1 MTLISPIDRRN
12 MLRGAALASGGMAL
26 APLFPAWAKSGSHGL
41 HSLAGQPGVLSGDN
55 IEVIVGQSAFALAK
69 KTGHAYTINGTLPG
83 PLIRLREGQNVKLV
97 VRNTLDE
104 DTSVHWHGMLLPF
117 HMDGVPGVSYP
128 GIGPGESFTYEF
140 PMKQHGTYW
149 YHSHSHMQEAMGMY
163 GALIV
168 DPAGKDPIAYD
179 REHVLVLSDWSF
191 AHAHTNFTKQKQKA
205 GYFNKRKQTMAGLL
219 KGKDQPLSERVMWG
233 QMLMDPTDIA
243 DVTGAYYHYLINGHD
258 SMGNWTGI
266 FKPGERVRLRIINA
280 AAMSNFNIRFPGL
293 PMTIV
298 AADGLPLTPVETDEF
313 QIAVAETWD
322 VIIEPKEATA
332 YAFIAEAIDRSG
344 QCRATLAPQ
353 MGMAAPIPPLR
364 ERPLLT
370 MKDMGMDHGSGG
382 GDMAGMDHSKMTPD
396 EMAAM
401 DRGTGKMD
409 HGSMNMRDPSVA
421 PQVKMGPGVA
431 SLAPMPMDRNKERP
445 TGLEKV
451 PHRVLTLSQLR
462 ALDPNPDQ
470 RTPSREIDVH
480 LTANME
486 RYMWS
491 MDGEKYS
498 EKTEPLPFRHN
509 ERVRVNLINHT
520 MMPHPI
526 HLHGHFF
533 EVVNGHKGQYPRKNV
548 VNVLPGA
555 KVTFDFTADAMGDW
569 AFHCHMLMHMHAGM
583 FRVVTVRHEEDGQ

>member
-1 MTLISPIDRRN
+1 
-12 MLRGAALASGGMAL
+12 
-26 APLFPAWAKSGSHGL
+26 
-41 HSLAGQPGVLSGDN
+41 
-55 IEVIVGQSAFALAK
+55 
-69 KTGHAYTINGTLPG
+69 
-83 PLIRLREGQNVKLV
+83 
-97 VRNTLDE
+97 
-104 DTSVHWHGMLLPF
+104 
-117 HMDGVPGVSYP
+117 
-128 GIGPGESFTYEF
+128 
-140 PMKQHGTYW
+140 
-149 YHSHSHMQEAMGMY
+149 
-163 GALIV
+163 
-168 DPAGKDPIAYD
+168 
-179 REHVLVLSDWSF
+179 
-191 AHAHTNFTKQKQKA
+191 
-205 GYFNKRKQTMAGLL
+205 
-219 KGKDQPLSERVMWG
+219 
-233 QMLMDPTDIA
+233 
-243 DVTGAYYHYLINGHD
+243 
-258 SMGNWTGI
+258 
-266 FKPGERVRLRIINA
+266 
-280 AAMSNFNIRFPGL
+280 
-293 PMTIV
+293 
-298 AADGLPLTPVETDEF
+298 
-313 QIAVAETWD
+313 
-322 VIIEPKEATA
+322 
-332 YAFIAEAIDRSG
+332 
-344 QCRATLAPQ
+344 
-353 MGMAAPIPPLR
+353 
-364 ERPLLT
+364 

-382 GDMAGMDHSKMTPD
+382 GDMAGMDHSKMTPE

-401 DRGTGKMD
+401 DSAMGKMD

-462 ALDPNPDQ
+462 ALEPNPDQ
-470 RTPSREIDVH
+470 RIPSREIDVH

-533 EVVNGHKGQYPRKNV
+533 EVVNGQKGQYPRKNV

-583 FRVVTVRHEEDGQ
+583 FRVVTVRHEEEGQ